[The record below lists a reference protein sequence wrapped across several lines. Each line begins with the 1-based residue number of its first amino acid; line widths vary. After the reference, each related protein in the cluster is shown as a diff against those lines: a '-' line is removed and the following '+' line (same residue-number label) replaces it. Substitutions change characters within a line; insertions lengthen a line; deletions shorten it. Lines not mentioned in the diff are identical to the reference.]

1 MKQTVISH
9 LEELRKRLIIVIV
22 VFFVLF
28 VACFFLSDFI
38 INIIKDDLLIDI
50 RVIVTSP
57 PEVILA
63 KLNIALFLAIFLT
76 APLIFYQFILY
87 LKPGLK
93 KNEYKILFFSI
104 FFFILLF
111 FIGIMFGY
119 FILLKIGIQ
128 YLAKLAINVDIANYW
143 SFNKIISFIF
153 FSCLI
158 LGMIFEL
165 PLLLIVLRKLNLVSY
180 EILKTKRSYV
190 YVISFIFA
198 AIITSPD
205 PITQILVA
213 FPIIFLYELSLLVI
227 RII

>member
-9 LEELRKRLIIVIV
+9 LEELRKRLVIIIV

-38 INIIKDDLLIDI
+38 INIIRDNLLINI
-50 RVIVTSP
+50 KVIVISP
-57 PEVILA
+57 FEIILT

-76 APLIFYQFILY
+76 TPVIFYQFIFY

-111 FIGIMFGY
+111 FIGIIFSY
-119 FILLKIGIQ
+119 FILLKIGIL
-128 YLAKLAINVDIANYW
+128 YLAKLALNVDIANYW
-143 SFNKIISFIF
+143 SFSKIISFIF

-158 LGMIFEL
+158 LGLIFEL

-180 EILKTKRSYV
+180 ETLKTKRSHI

-213 FPIIFLYELSLLVI
+213 FPIIFLYELSLLII